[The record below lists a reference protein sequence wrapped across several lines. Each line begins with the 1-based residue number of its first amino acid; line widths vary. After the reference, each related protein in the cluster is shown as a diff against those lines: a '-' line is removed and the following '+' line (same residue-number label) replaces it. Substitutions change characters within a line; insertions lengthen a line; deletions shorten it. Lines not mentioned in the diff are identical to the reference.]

1 MSERRFRL
9 RLACRYSRPD
19 NTIAELAVE
28 ICEDGDWKP
37 FELTLLSPGFQMFL
51 SAAFSCQHLY
61 FRTNCAERGLVL
73 DSADGELEAVTGPD
87 WVIQRMHVRFAGR
100 LLSGDPTQGAID
112 YIVERM
118 GHCPVSANLKPI
130 AERETRVELTS

>member
-9 RLACRYSRPD
+9 RLACRYGRPD
-19 NTIAELAVE
+19 NKIAELAVE
-28 ICEDGDWKP
+28 IFEGDGWKP
-37 FELTLLSPGFQMFL
+37 FELNLLSPGFQMLL

-73 DSADGELEAVTGPD
+73 DSADGELEVVTDRD
-87 WVIQRMHVRFAGR
+87 WVIERMHVRFAGR
-100 LLSGDPTQGAID
+100 LRSGTPTQEAID

-118 GHCPVSANLKPI
+118 GHCPVSANLKPV
-130 AERETRVELTS
+130 AERETRVELA